1 MGPKGVSFL
10 AMLGL
15 LGQLYDTNDD
25 SCVSRISRFD
35 VSVNEMGACPEEN
48 WICMHVSQCEI
59 AVGNKNNS
67 KVTRCDYPSAARR
80 RHFRAKCEQSTIFYT
95 DFTPVSAT
103 KTLGPRIKSKSEVLT
118 RNCFRTLS
126 WEHKRYSCKSKWH
139 L

>member
-80 RHFRAKCEQSTIFYT
+80 RHFRAKCEQSTTIVNREQAQGPGGAT
-95 DFTPVSAT
+95 TT
-103 KTLGPRIKSKSEVLT
+103 KTTAKFILKAI
-118 RNCFRTLS
+118 S
-126 WEHKRYSCKSKWH
+126 WI
-139 L
+139 